1 MEVIMS
7 NAFIIRYETKP
18 EAADENQRLVEGV
31 FEDLAREDP
40 GGISYM
46 NFRLTD
52 GVTFVHVVINESEA
66 NPLGD
71 LPAFKEFQRELKD
84 RVVPGSRVQEEVTL
98 VGSYRFLDAVK

>member
-1 MEVIMS
+1 MS

-18 EAADENQRLVEGV
+18 EAADENQRLVENV
-31 FEDLAREDP
+31 FADLASEDP
-40 GGISYM
+40 GEIRYM

-52 GVTFVHVVINESEA
+52 GVTFVHVMINDGET
-66 NPLGD
+66 NPLVG

-84 RVVPGSRVQEEVTL
+84 RVVPGSRVQEEVAL